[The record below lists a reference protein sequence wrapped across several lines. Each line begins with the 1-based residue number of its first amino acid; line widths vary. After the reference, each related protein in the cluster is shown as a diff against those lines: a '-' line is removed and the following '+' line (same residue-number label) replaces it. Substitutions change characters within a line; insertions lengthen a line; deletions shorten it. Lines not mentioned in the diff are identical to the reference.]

1 MKNIDLNSNLVG
13 RDFLTLRDFSREE
26 IEYLIELAAYYK
38 EKKKNGERVDEY
50 RGQNVALIFE
60 KTSTRTRCSF
70 EIAAHDLGMGTTYLD
85 PQGSQIGKKESIAD
99 TARVLGSMFEGIEYR
114 GFGQEIVEELFNTH
128 KMDPIVGTGNE
139 AHDILMYVYKALQTK
154 GYDPIT
160 QLVGYLVTG
169 EPTYITSYNS
179 ARSLICRLER
189 DEILEELVRS
199 YLDTH

>member
-1 MKNIDLNSNLVG
+1 M
-13 RDFLTLRDFSREE
+13 
-26 IEYLIELAAYYK
+26 
-38 EKKKNGERVDEY
+38 
-50 RGQNVALIFE
+50 
-60 KTSTRTRCSF
+60 
-70 EIAAHDLGMGTTYLD
+70 
-85 PQGSQIGKKESIAD
+85 
-99 TARVLGSMFEGIEYR
+99 
-114 GFGQEIVEELFNTH
+114 EELFNTH

-139 AHDILMYVYKALQTK
+139 AHDIIMYVYKALQTK

-199 YLDTH
+199 YLDTHC